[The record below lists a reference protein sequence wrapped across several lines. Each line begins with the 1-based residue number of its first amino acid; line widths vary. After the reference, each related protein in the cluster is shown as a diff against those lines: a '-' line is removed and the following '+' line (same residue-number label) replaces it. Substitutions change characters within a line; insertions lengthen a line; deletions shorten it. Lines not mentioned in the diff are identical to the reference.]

1 MFNLFKLTSLLMTV
15 FALTACASSS
25 NQVTVQDSTKIS
37 KGQELNDL
45 LRAKNVQAVTTE
57 EYETLRQIIL
67 RRPH

>member
-1 MFNLFKLTSLLMTV
+1 MFNLFKLISLLVVV

-25 NQVTVQDSTKIS
+25 NKVTVQDSAKIS

-45 LRAKNVQAVTTE
+45 VRAKNAQAVTTE

>member
-1 MFNLFKLTSLLMTV
+1 MFNLFKLSSILVAV
-15 FALTACASSS
+15 FALAACASSS
-25 NQVTVQDSTKIS
+25 NKVTVQESAKIS

-45 LRAKNVQAVTTE
+45 VRAKNAQAVTTE